1 MRIKFR
7 INSDNST
14 TMIDDE
20 SEHHY
25 LKIEEDGDAK
35 IVTLSIA
42 TPLHTPDPGSYVP
55 GGDE

>member
-35 IVTLSIA
+35 IVTLSVA
-42 TPLHTPDPGSYVP
+42 TPLYTPDPEAEFEEG
-55 GGDE
+55 E

>member
-14 TMIDDE
+14 TMIEDE
-20 SEHHY
+20 SENHY

-42 TPLHTPDPGSYVP
+42 TPLYMPDPEAEFEEG
-55 GGDE
+55 E

>member
-25 LKIEEDGDAK
+25 LKIEEDGEAK

-42 TPLHTPDPGSYVP
+42 TPLHTPDPGSYVSE
-55 GGDE
+55 GDE

>member
-14 TMIDDE
+14 TMIEDE
-20 SEHHY
+20 SENHY

-35 IVTLSIA
+35 IVTLSVA
-42 TPLHTPDPGSYVP
+42 TPLYIPDPEEEFEE
-55 GGDE
+55 DE